1 MPQAQNQDQ
10 TADQATPVQ
19 DGVATITLDTPIK
32 RGTTE
37 ITEIKLRKPDTGAL
51 RGISL
56 TEVLQM
62 NVTTIQTLLPRIS
75 EPTLAKHEIAQL
87 DAPDLLN
94 IGIEITG
101 FFASKADKSQSLN
114 A

>member
-1 MPQAQNQDQ
+1 MNQEESQDQ
-10 TADQATPVQ
+10 TTAQAAPVQ
-19 DGVATITLDTPIK
+19 DGSATIKLDTPIK
-32 RGTTE
+32 RGAKE

-56 TEVLQM
+56 AEVLQM

-75 EPTLAKHEIAQL
+75 EPTLAKHEVAQL

-94 IGIEITG
+94 ISIEITG
-101 FFASKADKSQSLN
+101 FFASKADKAQYRN
-114 A
+114 T